1 MSVDRHIFRECITL
15 YRPPL
20 LVGAS
25 AVTLLVLLVAAVG
38 RSDSWPYTT
47 APVPFTLKIQE
58 TDYERNFAGDLAKV
72 ETQAQ
77 RSDGAT
83 VVVVTTYRTPVP
95 STFRAIRLPDGTRL
109 RLVDA
114 ISAKSTCRPKH
125 REVAPV
131 RDTLSIARRPP
142 DCLGPLD
149 KLLGR
154 TTLFG
159 QLVDVVKTWD
169 RGSGGEEWLAPALG
183 CKEFQWQNAT
193 MQSDGSRRIDLG
205 SKATQFHA
213 GRTRCTTLR
222 LGCPLYRDQA
232 LRVAAARVE
241 GGGCTLESRTCEGER
256 TRGRALRRGLPDAWT
271 FTTMKWVKPT
281 SDQVIE
287 SRHRSSSRFG
297 DISVDFR
304 GVLTVVR
311 TSDR

>member
-1 MSVDRHIFRECITL
+1 VSVDRHIFRECITL

-25 AVTLLVLLVAAVG
+25 CDLARTAGSGG
-38 RSDSWPYTT
+38 RAKRFVT

-193 MQSDGSRRIDLG
+193 MQSDGSRRIDLEAKLLSFTLG
-205 SKATQFHA
+205 EPDVRLFDLDARYTEIKPSELRRRELKAA
-213 GRTRCTTLR
+213 GVHWNPELAKESVQEDER
-222 LGCPLYRDQA
+222 Y
-232 LRVAAARVE
+232 AAACQMP
-241 GGGCTLESRTCEGER
+241 GPL
-256 TRGRALRRGLPDAWT
+256 
-271 FTTMKWVKPT
+271 
-281 SDQVIE
+281 QQ
-287 SRHRSSSRFG
+287 
-297 DISVDFR
+297 
-304 GVLTVVR
+304 
-311 TSDR
+311 

>member
-47 APVPFTLKIQE
+47 APVPFTLKIRE

-83 VVVVTTYRTPVP
+83 VAVVTIYRTPVP

-131 RDTLSIARRPP
+131 RDTLSIAPRPP

-193 MQSDGSRRIDLG
+193 MQSDGSLRIDSEAKPLSFTLG
-205 SKATQFHA
+205 EPDVRLFDLGARYTEIKPSELRRRELKAA
-213 GRTRCTTLR
+213 GVHWNPELAKEGVQEDER
-222 LGCPLYRDQA
+222 Y
-232 LRVAAARVE
+232 AAACQMP
-241 GGGCTLESRTCEGER
+241 GPL
-256 TRGRALRRGLPDAWT
+256 
-271 FTTMKWVKPT
+271 
-281 SDQVIE
+281 QQ
-287 SRHRSSSRFG
+287 
-297 DISVDFR
+297 
-304 GVLTVVR
+304 
-311 TSDR
+311 